1 MATVIRRGD
10 PKGIASGTVNR
21 YMSGLSTLLGGRAA
35 ALPLDGPQSVSRDW
49 PREGAAVA
57 WPCAHRFEQQ
67 RKLLARWSKWCN
79 CSRTRRCSRRY
90 QHLLAPAASV
100 AVDRLAERLLSWRP
114 PASSTTAT
122 DPGAW
127 ASPGGRRTVCRKAG
141 RARPYAALAS

>member
-100 AVDRLAERLLSWRP
+100 AVDRLAERLLSW
-114 PASSTTAT
+114 
-122 DPGAW
+122 
-127 ASPGGRRTVCRKAG
+127 
-141 RARPYAALAS
+141 